1 MGKQE
6 KKIVFLTGIVL
17 LIVFTFTD
25 LQISMAVAVKPAIAR
40 TLEIVGEI
48 PFTFLAAFG
57 CALLVRFRDRKAPL
71 KNIAAL
77 LGGGVLFLL
86 FSAMGGFMTWNYL
99 SRNFSSVPAAAA
111 GVTGLAIA
119 AAAILLALQV
129 PGQNREKALRYA
141 ATALLYFLLVIIVM
155 NSLKTVWG
163 RMRFREMT
171 DPLNEFTRWYQIC
184 GRGKF
189 DDAFAS
195 FPSGHSMNSAG
206 VILLI
211 LLPDLLPA
219 LRGKEKMMRI
229 FAYIWCV
236 TVGFS
241 RVLMGAHF
249 ASDVTIGVMLSLFIF
264 EILYTFL
271 YRKGCAPGREQ
282 TLENAGMEKDEKGA

>member
-1 MGKQE
+1 MGRKE

-17 LIVFTFTD
+17 LLIFTFSD
-25 LQISMAVAVKPAIAR
+25 LQISMAVASRPAIAKI
-40 TLEIVGEI
+40 LEILGEI
-48 PFTFLAAFG
+48 PFTLLAAAG
-57 CALLVRFRDRKAPL
+57 CAMLVRFRNRKAPL

-77 LGGGVLFLL
+77 VGGSVLLLL
-86 FSAMGGFMTWNYL
+86 FSFMGGFMTWNYL
-99 SRNFSSVPAAAA
+99 RRNFGDVPAAAA
-111 GVTGLAIA
+111 GVIGLSIA
-119 AAAILLALQV
+119 AAAIFITLQI
-129 PGQNREKALRYA
+129 PAQNREKALRYA
-141 ATALLYFLLVIIVM
+141 ATALLYFLLVLIVM
-155 NSLKTVWG
+155 NSLKTIWG

-171 DPLNEFTRWYQIC
+171 DPLNEFTRWYQIR

-211 LLPDLLPA
+211 LLPDFIPVLQ
-219 LRGKEKMMRI
+219 GKEKIMRI

-264 EILYTFL
+264 EILYTLL
-271 YRKGCAPGREQ
+271 YRKGTIKEHTDTGKQ
-282 TLENAGMEKDEKGA
+282 

>member
-6 KKIVFLTGIVL
+6 KKIVFSIGIVL
-17 LIVFTFTD
+17 LLLFTFTD
-25 LQISMAVAVKPAIAR
+25 LQISMAVAVKPSIAKI
-40 TLEIVGEI
+40 LEIVGEI
-48 PFTFLAAFG
+48 PFTLLPACG
-57 CALLVRFRDRKAPL
+57 SVLLVRFRDRKSIL

-77 LGGGVLFLL
+77 IGGGVLFLL
-86 FSAMGGFMTWNYL
+86 FSFMGGFMTWNYI
-99 SRNFSSVPAAAA
+99 SRNFGTIPTVLAA
-111 GVTGLAIA
+111 VIGLLVA
-119 AAAILLALQV
+119 AAAIGIAMQV
-129 PGQNREKALRYA
+129 PEENRKQALRYA
-141 ATALLYFLLVIIVM
+141 ATALLYFLIVIVIM

-206 VILLI
+206 VILMI
-211 LLPDLLPA
+211 LLPDLIPA
-219 LRGKEKMMRI
+219 LEGKEKMLRI

-236 TVGFS
+236 TIGFS

-249 ASDVTIGVMLSLFIF
+249 ASDVTVGVMLSLLIF

-271 YRKGCAPGREQ
+271 YRKG
-282 TLENAGMEKDEKGA
+282 NKSGAL

>member
-6 KKIVFLTGIVL
+6 KKIVFLTGIAL
-17 LIVFTFTD
+17 LVIFTFTD
-25 LQISMAVAVKPAIAR
+25 LQISMAVATKPVIGR
-40 TLEIVGEI
+40 ILEILGEI
-48 PFTFLAAFG
+48 PFTLLATTG
-57 CALLVRFRDRKAPL
+57 CAMLVRFRNKKSLL

-77 LGGGVLFLL
+77 FGGGVLFLL
-86 FSAMGGFMTWNYL
+86 FSIMGGFMTWNYL
-99 SRNFSSVPAAAA
+99 SRNLGDVPTAAA
-111 GVTGLAIA
+111 VVIGLVIA
-119 AAAILLALQV
+119 AAAIWITLQV
-129 PGQNREKALRYA
+129 PVENRGKSLRYA
-141 ATALLYFLLVIIVM
+141 ATALLYFLLVLIVM
-155 NSLKTVWG
+155 NSLKTIWG

-211 LLPDLLPA
+211 LLPDLIPA
-219 LRGKEKMMRI
+219 LQGKEKMLRI

-236 TVGFS
+236 AVGFS

-249 ASDVTIGVMLSLFIF
+249 ASDVTIGVMISLLIF

-271 YRKGCAPGREQ
+271 YRKGNKSKTA
-282 TLENAGMEKDEKGA
+282 

>member
-17 LIVFTFTD
+17 LLIFTFTD
-25 LQISMAVAVKPAIAR
+25 LQISMAVAVKPTVAR
-40 TLEIVGEI
+40 MLEIVGEI
-48 PFTFLAAFG
+48 PFTLLAAFG
-57 CALLVRFRDRKAPL
+57 CALLVRFRNRKSPL

-86 FSAMGGFMTWNYL
+86 FSIMGGFMTWNYL
-99 SRNFSSVPAAAA
+99 NRNLGGVPAAAA
-111 GVTGLAIA
+111 VFTGLVIA
-119 AAAILLALQV
+119 AVAIWITLQV
-129 PGQNREKALRYA
+129 PAQNREKALRYA
-141 ATALLYFLLVIIVM
+141 AAALLYFVLVLIVM
-155 NSLKTVWG
+155 NSLKTIWG

-171 DPLNEFTRWYQIC
+171 DPVNEFTRWYQIC

-211 LLPDLLPA
+211 LLPDLIPA
-219 LRGKEKMMRI
+219 LQGKEKMLRI

-249 ASDVTIGVMLSLFIF
+249 ASDVTIGVMLSFLLF
-264 EILYTFL
+264 EILHTVV
-271 YRKGCAPGREQ
+271 YRKGNRAKPE
-282 TLENAGMEKDEKGA
+282 

>member
-6 KKIVFLTGIVL
+6 KKIVFLTCIILL
-17 LIVFTFTD
+17 LIFTFTD
-25 LQISMAVAVKPAIAR
+25 LQISMAVAVKPVAAR
-40 TLEIVGEI
+40 ILEILGEI
-48 PFTFLAAFG
+48 PFTLLAAFG
-57 CALLVRFRDRKAPL
+57 GAILVRFRNRKSLL

-77 LGGGVLFLL
+77 FGGGVLFLL

-99 SRNFSSVPAAAA
+99 RRNFGDVPA
-111 GVTGLAIA
+111 VTAVVIGLVIA
-119 AAAILLALQV
+119 VTAILFTLQV
-129 PGQNREKALRYA
+129 PAQNREKALRYA
-141 ATALLYFLLVIIVM
+141 ATALLYFLLVLIVM

-211 LLPDLLPA
+211 LLPDFIPA
-219 LRGKEKMMRI
+219 LQGKEKMMRI

-249 ASDVTIGVMLSLFIF
+249 ASDVTMGVMLSLLLF

-271 YRKGCAPGREQ
+271 YQKGNKSR
-282 TLENAGMEKDEKGA
+282 TV

>member
-6 KKIVFLTGIVL
+6 KKIVFSIGIVL
-17 LIVFTFTD
+17 LLLFTFTD
-25 LQISMAVAVKPAIAR
+25 LQISMEVAVKPSIAKI
-40 TLEIVGEI
+40 LEIVGEI
-48 PFTFLAAFG
+48 PFTLLAACG
-57 CALLVRFRDRKAPL
+57 SVLLVRFRNRESIL

-86 FSAMGGFMTWNYL
+86 FSFMGGFMTWNYI
-99 SRNFSSVPAAAA
+99 SRNFGAIPTALAA
-111 GVTGLAIA
+111 VIGLLVA
-119 AAAILLALQV
+119 AAAIGIGMQV
-129 PGQNREKALRYA
+129 PAENRTKALRYA

-155 NSLKTVWG
+155 NSLKTIWG

-211 LLPDLLPA
+211 LLPDLLPT
-219 LRGKEKMMRI
+219 LQGKEKMLRI

-236 TVGFS
+236 TIGFS

-249 ASDVTIGVMLSLFIF
+249 ASDVTIGVMLSLLLF

-271 YRKGCAPGREQ
+271 YRKGNQ
-282 TLENAGMEKDEKGA
+282 SKTV

>member
-6 KKIVFLTGIVL
+6 KKIVFSIGIVL
-17 LIVFTFTD
+17 LILFTFTD
-25 LQISMAVAVKPAIAR
+25 LQISMAVAVKPSIAKI
-40 TLEIVGEI
+40 LEIVGEI
-48 PFTFLAAFG
+48 PFTLLAACG
-57 CALLVRFRDRKAPL
+57 SVLLVRFRDRKSIL

-77 LGGGVLFLL
+77 IGGGALFLL
-86 FSAMGGFMTWNYL
+86 FSFMGGFMTWNYI
-99 SRNFSSVPAAAA
+99 SRNFGTIPTALAA
-111 GVTGLAIA
+111 VIGLLAA
-119 AAAILLALQV
+119 AAAIGIAMQV
-129 PGQNREKALRYA
+129 PEENRKQALRYA
-141 ATALLYFLLVIIVM
+141 ATALLYFLIVIVIM

-206 VILLI
+206 VILMI
-211 LLPDLLPA
+211 LLPDLIPA
-219 LRGKEKMMRI
+219 LEGKGKMLRI

-236 TVGFS
+236 TIGFS

-249 ASDVTIGVMLSLFIF
+249 ASDVTVGVMLSLLIF

-271 YRKGCAPGREQ
+271 YRKGSGPNRA
-282 TLENAGMEKDEKGA
+282 EKFE

>member
-1 MGKQE
+1 MEKQE
-6 KKIVFLTGIVL
+6 KKIVFSIGIVL
-17 LIVFTFTD
+17 LLLFTFTD
-25 LQISMAVAVKPAIAR
+25 LQISMAVAVKPAAAR
-40 TLEIVGEI
+40 ILEILGEI
-48 PFTFLAAFG
+48 PFTLLAAFG
-57 CALLVRFRDRKAPL
+57 SALLVRFRNRKSLL

-99 SRNFSSVPAAAA
+99 CRNFGDVPSAAAI
-111 GVTGLAIA
+111 VTGLLIA
-119 AAAILLALQV
+119 VAAILIALHV
-129 PGQNREKALRYA
+129 PEENRAKALRYA
-141 ATALLYFLLVIIVM
+141 ATALLYFLLVIVVM
-155 NSLKTVWG
+155 NLLKTVWG

-171 DPLNEFTRWYQIC
+171 DPINEFTRWYQIC

-211 LLPDLLPA
+211 LLPDLIPA
-219 LRGKEKMMRI
+219 LRGKEKLLRV

-236 TVGFS
+236 MVGFS

-249 ASDVTIGVMLSLFIF
+249 ASDVTIGVMLSLLIF

-271 YRKGCAPGREQ
+271 CRKGSGSNKA
-282 TLENAGMEKDEKGA
+282 EKIE

>member
-17 LIVFTFTD
+17 LLIFTFAD

-40 TLEIVGEI
+40 ILEILGEI
-48 PFTFLAAFG
+48 PFTLLAALG
-57 CALLVRFRDRKAPL
+57 CALLVRFRNRRSLP

-77 LGGGVLFLL
+77 FGGSVLFLL
-86 FSAMGGFMTWNYL
+86 FSVMGGFMTWNYL
-99 SRNFSSVPAAAA
+99 RRNFGDVPAAAA
-111 GVTGLAIA
+111 VVIALVIA
-119 AAAILLALQV
+119 AAAIGIALQV
-129 PGQNREKALRYA
+129 PAENREKALRYA

-155 NSLKTVWG
+155 NSLKTIWG

-171 DPLNEFTRWYQIC
+171 DPLHEFTRWYQIC

-206 VILLI
+206 VILMI
-211 LLPDLLPA
+211 LLPDLIPA
-219 LRGKEKMMRI
+219 LGDKEKMLRI

-249 ASDVTIGVMLSLFIF
+249 ASDVTIGVMLSLLLF
-264 EILYTFL
+264 EILYTFI
-271 YRKGCAPGREQ
+271 YRKGKTFQ
-282 TLENAGMEKDEKGA
+282 D

>member
-6 KKIVFLTGIVL
+6 KKIVFSIGIVL
-17 LIVFTFTD
+17 LLLFTFTD
-25 LQISMAVAVKPAIAR
+25 LQISMAVAVKPSIAKI
-40 TLEIVGEI
+40 LEIVGEI
-48 PFTFLAAFG
+48 PFTLLAACG
-57 CALLVRFRDRKAPL
+57 SVLLVRFRDRKSIL

-77 LGGGVLFLL
+77 IGGGVLFLL
-86 FSAMGGFMTWNYL
+86 FSFMGGFMTWNYI
-99 SRNFSSVPAAAA
+99 SRNFGTIPTVLAA
-111 GVTGLAIA
+111 VIGLLVA
-119 AAAILLALQV
+119 AAAIGIAMQV
-129 PGQNREKALRYA
+129 PEENRKQALRYA
-141 ATALLYFLLVIIVM
+141 ATALLYFLIVIVIM

-171 DPLNEFTRWYQIC
+171 DSLNEFTRWYQIC

-206 VILLI
+206 VILMI
-211 LLPDLLPA
+211 LLPDLIPA
-219 LRGKEKMMRI
+219 LEGKEKMLRI

-236 TVGFS
+236 TIGFS

-249 ASDVTIGVMLSLFIF
+249 ASDVTVGVMLSLLIF

-271 YRKGCAPGREQ
+271 YRKG
-282 TLENAGMEKDEKGA
+282 NKSGAL

>member
-6 KKIVFLTGIVL
+6 KKIVFLTGIAL
-17 LIVFTFTD
+17 LVIFTFTD
-25 LQISMAVAVKPAIAR
+25 LQISMVVATKPVIGR
-40 TLEIVGEI
+40 ILEILGEI
-48 PFTFLAAFG
+48 PFTLLATTG
-57 CALLVRFRDRKAPL
+57 CAMLVCFRNKKSLL

-77 LGGGVLFLL
+77 FGGGVLLLL
-86 FSAMGGFMTWNYL
+86 FSIMGGFMTWNYL
-99 SRNFSSVPAAAA
+99 SRNLGDVPTAAA
-111 GVTGLAIA
+111 VVIGLLIA
-119 AAAILLALQV
+119 VAAILITLQV
-129 PGQNREKALRYA
+129 PEENRAKALRYA
-141 ATALLYFLLVIIVM
+141 ATALLYFLLVIVVM

-171 DPLNEFTRWYQIC
+171 EPINEFTRWYQIC

-206 VILLI
+206 VILMI
-211 LLPDLLPA
+211 LLPDLIPA
-219 LRGKEKMMRI
+219 LRGKGKMLRI

-249 ASDVTIGVMLSLFIF
+249 TSDVTIGVMLSLLIF

-271 YRKGCAPGREQ
+271 YRKGSGSNRA
-282 TLENAGMEKDEKGA
+282 EKIE

>member
-6 KKIVFLTGIVL
+6 KKIVFSIGIVL
-17 LIVFTFTD
+17 LILFTFTD
-25 LQISMAVAVKPAIAR
+25 LQISMAVAVKPSFAKI
-40 TLEIVGEI
+40 LEIVGEI
-48 PFTFLAAFG
+48 PFTLLAACG
-57 CALLVRFRDRKAPL
+57 SVLLVRFRDRKSIL

-77 LGGGVLFLL
+77 IGGGVLFLL
-86 FSAMGGFMTWNYL
+86 FSFMGGFMTWNYI
-99 SRNFSSVPAAAA
+99 SRNFGTIPTALAA
-111 GVTGLAIA
+111 VIGLLAA
-119 AAAILLALQV
+119 AAAIGIAMQV
-129 PGQNREKALRYA
+129 PEENRKQALRYA
-141 ATALLYFLLVIIVM
+141 ATALLYFLIVIVIM

-206 VILLI
+206 VILMI
-211 LLPDLLPA
+211 LLPDLIPA
-219 LRGKEKMMRI
+219 LEGKGKMLRI

-236 TVGFS
+236 TIGFS

-249 ASDVTIGVMLSLFIF
+249 ASDVTVGVMLSLLIF

-271 YRKGCAPGREQ
+271 YRKGSGPNRA
-282 TLENAGMEKDEKGA
+282 EKFE

>member
-1 MGKQE
+1 MGRQE
-6 KKIVFLTGIVL
+6 KKTVFLTGIVL
-17 LIVFTFTD
+17 LLIFTFTD

-40 TLEIVGEI
+40 ILEILGEI
-48 PFTFLAAFG
+48 PFTLLAAAG
-57 CALLVRFRDRKAPL
+57 CAILVRFRNRDVPL

-77 LGGGVLFLL
+77 FGGSVLFLL
-86 FSAMGGFMTWNYL
+86 FSVMGGFMTWNYL
-99 SRNFSSVPAAAA
+99 SRNLGDVPAAAA
-111 GVTGLAIA
+111 AVTGMVIA
-119 AAAILLALQV
+119 AAAIWITLQV
-129 PGQNREKALRYA
+129 PAENREKALRYA

-155 NSLKTVWG
+155 NSLKTMWG

-171 DPLNEFTRWYQIC
+171 DPVNEFTRWYQIC

-211 LLPDLLPA
+211 LLPDLIPA
-219 LRGKEKMMRI
+219 LQGKEKMLRV

-249 ASDVTIGVMLSLFIF
+249 ASDVTIGVMISLLLF

-271 YRKGCAPGREQ
+271 YRRGSRPKIESRR
-282 TLENAGMEKDEKGA
+282 N

>member
-6 KKIVFLTGIVL
+6 KKIVFLTGIAL
-17 LIVFTFTD
+17 LVIFTFTD
-25 LQISMAVAVKPAIAR
+25 LQISMAVATKPVIGR
-40 TLEIVGEI
+40 ILEILGEI
-48 PFTFLAAFG
+48 PFTLLATTG
-57 CALLVRFRDRKAPL
+57 CAMLVRFRNKKSLL

-77 LGGGVLFLL
+77 FGGGVLFLL
-86 FSAMGGFMTWNYL
+86 FSIMGGFMTWNYI
-99 SRNFSSVPAAAA
+99 SRNFGAIPTFLAA
-111 GVTGLAIA
+111 VIGLLVA
-119 AAAILLALQV
+119 AAAIGIGMQV
-129 PGQNREKALRYA
+129 PAENRAKALRYA

-155 NSLKTVWG
+155 NSLKTIWG

-211 LLPDLLPA
+211 LLPDLIPA
-219 LRGKEKMMRI
+219 LQGKEKMLRI

-236 TVGFS
+236 AVGFS

-249 ASDVTIGVMLSLFIF
+249 ASDVTIGVMISLLIF

-271 YRKGCAPGREQ
+271 YRKGNKSKTA
-282 TLENAGMEKDEKGA
+282 

>member
-17 LIVFTFTD
+17 LLIFTFTD
-25 LQISMAVAVKPAIAR
+25 LQISMAVAVKPAAAR
-40 TLEIVGEI
+40 ILEILGEI

-57 CALLVRFRDRKAPL
+57 CALLVRFRNRKSLL

-86 FSAMGGFMTWNYL
+86 FSVMGGFMTWNYL
-99 SRNFSSVPAAAA
+99 TRNLGDVPAAAA
-111 GVTGLAIA
+111 IVIGLLIA
-119 AAAILLALQV
+119 VMAILLTLQV
-129 PGQNREKALRYA
+129 PGENRAKALRYA
-141 ATALLYFLLVIIVM
+141 ATTLLYFLLVLIVM
-155 NSLKTVWG
+155 NSLKTIWG

-206 VILLI
+206 VILMI
-211 LLPDLLPA
+211 LLPDLIPA
-219 LRGKEKMMRI
+219 LQGKEKMLRI

-249 ASDVTIGVMLSLFIF
+249 ASDVTIGVLLSLLIF

-271 YRKGCAPGREQ
+271 YRKKSTSKR
-282 TLENAGMEKDEKGA
+282 TEKIE